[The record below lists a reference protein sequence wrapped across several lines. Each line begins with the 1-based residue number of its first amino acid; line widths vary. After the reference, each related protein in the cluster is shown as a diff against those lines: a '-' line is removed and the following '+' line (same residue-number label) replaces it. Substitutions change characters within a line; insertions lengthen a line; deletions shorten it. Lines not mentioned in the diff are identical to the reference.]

1 MTRIAK
7 VESKPFPRTGIA
19 IGAVLVVVI
28 IAGAILAAKPKPAP
42 GPSASAVPSSAAPS
56 SAPSRSAGALAARET
71 NFDFGPVSMAAGKVS
86 HRYWFRNA
94 SDAPVLIRRIY
105 TSCMCT
111 TATLVKGARIVNQ
124 YGMPGHGPVPRVDE
138 SMGPSEAA
146 YLDVVFDPAA
156 HGPAGVGP
164 TERAVTIE
172 SDAGEPL
179 VLGFTAL
186 VRP

>member
-1 MTRIAK
+1 
-7 VESKPFPRTGIA
+7 
-19 IGAVLVVVI
+19 
-28 IAGAILAAKPKPAP
+28 
-42 GPSASAVPSSAAPS
+42 
-56 SAPSRSAGALAARET
+56 
-71 NFDFGPVSMAAGKVS
+71 
-86 HRYWFRNA
+86 
-94 SDAPVLIRRIY
+94 
-105 TSCMCT
+105 
-111 TATLVKGARIVNQ
+111 
-124 YGMPGHGPVPRVDE
+124 
-138 SMGPSEAA
+138 MGPSEAA